1 MMNDE
6 SYYNIKRIREEW
18 NMTLSQDDPHRTGIP
33 FARRARLAR
42 VVGLAAMF
50 FPLSGV
56 LVTFSVSGVW
66 WLFWWGGHLSGPI
79 SPGSGPAVLL
89 LLISRNA
96 LI

>member
-50 FPLSGV
+50 FPL
-56 LVTFSVSGVW
+56 W
-66 WLFWWGGHLSGPI
+66 RAGHLFCI
-79 SPGSGPAVLL
+79 RRLVVVPGGVGIYLAPFRLAVVLPRCF
-89 LLISRNA
+89 SSSA
-96 LI
+96 GTF